1 VDGAGRQWDLA
12 VVDAL
17 ASLVRM
23 EVQVDRPFDVAAFL
37 EREQMVL
44 DPRR

>member
-1 VDGAGRQWDLA
+1 
-12 VVDAL
+12 
-17 ASLVRM
+17 M